1 MLVSGSVG
9 YTLFEKNN
17 KKIIVFAD
25 VHDGVDYCK
34 ETSESMS
41 EYLNKQIGDS
51 QILLEE
57 TIPSQILGDQ
67 ADKLQLTDLWPNS
80 KHTQEL
86 KKFANDNSDNI
97 KAIDIRPI
105 LIPFSWELIEQ
116 NKKLGSFIFA
126 DYIKF
131 IDNFFKKKHFLFEKI
146 INTELNKLVKISQ
159 KSIKKIQTSSY
170 YLFLPLVYLLVRNTM
185 SDTEKESQP
194 DQIQKKI
201 ITSDNID
208 KTKIIDHLDEIHE
221 MFLVL
226 KIETKKDMDK
236 PLSYFIVEREEVLHK
251 VNYILSLIMEWY
263 MILLISNIK
272 KDTIIHTGLAHSSNL
287 VILLEKYYKYN
298 KISQTGVN
306 DISQF
311 EAENMPISCVKLPAD
326 IGDKF
331 NKKFGL
337 NF

>member
-17 KKIIVFAD
+17 KKILVFAD

-41 EYLNKQIGDS
+41 EYLDKQLGKS

-57 TIPSQILGDQ
+57 TIPTQILGDQ
-67 ADKLQLTDLWPNS
+67 ANKLQLTDLWPNS

-86 KKFANDNSDNI
+86 KKFANDNSDTI

-116 NKKLGSFIFA
+116 NKNLGGFIFA
-126 DYIKF
+126 NYIKF
-131 IDNFFKKKHFLFEKI
+131 IDNFFKKKHFLFEKLI
-146 INTELNKLVKISQ
+146 TKELDKLDNISQ
-159 KSIKKIQTSSY
+159 KSINKLQTSSY
-170 YLFLPLVYLLVRNTM
+170 YLFLPLIYLLVKNTM
-185 SDTEKESQP
+185 SDTEQP
-194 DQIQKKI
+194 QQQKDI
-201 ITSDNID
+201 IKQDNID
-208 KTKIIDHLDEIHE
+208 KAKIIDHLDEIHE

-226 KIETKKDMDK
+226 KMETKKDMDK
-236 PLSYFIVEREEVLHK
+236 PLSYFMIEREEVLHK

-272 KDTIIHTGLAHSSNL
+272 KNTIIHTGLAHSSNL

-298 KISQTGVN
+298 KISQYGVN

-311 EAENMPISCVKLPAD
+311 ENENMPISCVKLPAD
-326 IGDKF
+326 VGDKF
-331 NKKFGL
+331 NRKFGL

>member
-17 KKIIVFAD
+17 KKILVFAD

-34 ETSESMS
+34 EASESMS
-41 EYLNKQIGDS
+41 EYLNKQLGDS

-57 TIPSQILGDQ
+57 TIPAQILGDD
-67 ADKLQLTDLWPNS
+67 ANKLQLTDLWPNS

-86 KKFANDNSDNI
+86 KKFANENSDSI

-116 NKKLGSFIFA
+116 NKKLGKFIFA

-131 IDNFFKKKHFLFEKI
+131 IDNFFFFFHFLFEKLI
-146 INTELNKLVKISQ
+146 TKELEKLDNISQ
-159 KSIKKIQTSSY
+159 KSINKLQTSSY
-170 YLFLPLVYLLVRNTM
+170 YLFLPLIYLLIRNTM
-185 SDTEKESQP
+185 SDPEIKQSDQP
-194 DQIQKKI
+194 QNDIIKK
-201 ITSDNID
+201 DNIN
-208 KTKIIDHLDEIHE
+208 KAKVIDHLDEIHE

-226 KIETKKDMDK
+226 KMETKKDMDK
-236 PLSYFIVEREEVLHK
+236 PLEYFMVEREEVLHK

-263 MILLISNIK
+263 MILLITNIK
-272 KDTIIHTGLAHSSNL
+272 KNTIIHTGLAHSSNL
-287 VILLEKYYKYN
+287 VILLEKYYKYD
-298 KISQTGVN
+298 KISQYGVN
-306 DISQF
+306 EINQF
-311 EAENMPISCVKLPAD
+311 ENENMPISCVKLPAD
-326 IGDKF
+326 VGDKF

>member
-17 KKIIVFAD
+17 KKILVFAD

-34 ETSESMS
+34 EASESMS
-41 EYLNKQIGDS
+41 EYLNKQLGDS

-57 TIPSQILGDQ
+57 TIPAQILGDD
-67 ADKLQLTDLWPNS
+67 ANKLQLTDLWPNS

-86 KKFANDNSDNI
+86 KKFANENSESI

-116 NKKLGSFIFA
+116 NKKLGKFIFA

-131 IDNFFKKKHFLFEKI
+131 IDNFFKKKHFLFEKLI
-146 INTELNKLVKISQ
+146 TKELEKLDNISKKSINKL
-159 KSIKKIQTSSY
+159 QTSSY
-170 YLFLPLVYLLVRNTM
+170 YLFLPLIYLLIRNTM
-185 SDTEKESQP
+185 SDPEIKQSDQP
-194 DQIQKKI
+194 QNDIIKK
-201 ITSDNID
+201 DNIN
-208 KTKIIDHLDEIHE
+208 KAKVIDHLDEIHE

-236 PLSYFIVEREEVLHK
+236 PLEYFMVEREEVLHK

-263 MILLISNIK
+263 MILLITNIK
-272 KDTIIHTGLAHSSNL
+272 KNTIIHTGLAHSSNL
-287 VILLEKYYKYN
+287 VILLEKYYKYD
-298 KISQTGVN
+298 KISQYGVN
-306 DISQF
+306 EINQF
-311 EAENMPISCVKLPAD
+311 ENKNMPISCVKLPAD
-326 IGDKF
+326 VGDKF

>member
-17 KKIIVFAD
+17 KKILVFAD

-34 ETSESMS
+34 EASESMS
-41 EYLNKQIGDS
+41 EYLNKQLGDS

-57 TIPSQILGDQ
+57 TIPAQILGDD
-67 ADKLQLTDLWPNS
+67 ANKLQLTDLWPNS

-86 KKFANDNSDNI
+86 KKFANENSDSI

-116 NKKLGSFIFA
+116 NKKLGKFIFA

-131 IDNFFKKKHFLFEKI
+131 IDNFFKKKHFLFEKLI
-146 INTELNKLVKISQ
+146 TKELEKLDNISQ
-159 KSIKKIQTSSY
+159 KSINKLQTSSY
-170 YLFLPLVYLLVRNTM
+170 YLFLPLIYLLIRNTM
-185 SDTEKESQP
+185 SDPEIKQSDQP
-194 DQIQKKI
+194 QNDIIKK
-201 ITSDNID
+201 DNIN
-208 KTKIIDHLDEIHE
+208 KAKVIDHLDEIHE

-226 KIETKKDMDK
+226 KMETKKDMDK
-236 PLSYFIVEREEVLHK
+236 PLEYFMVEREEVLHK

-263 MILLISNIK
+263 MILLITNIK
-272 KDTIIHTGLAHSSNL
+272 KNTIIHTGLAHSSNL
-287 VILLEKYYKYN
+287 VILLEKYYKYD
-298 KISQTGVN
+298 KISQYGVN
-306 DISQF
+306 EINQF
-311 EAENMPISCVKLPAD
+311 ENENMPISCVKLPAD
-326 IGDKF
+326 VGDKF